1 MQAKPIL
8 LHMSTFLELG
18 DRTWNVRLSELCGR
32 VRFATDWSSGEEWW
46 KTLRDFDL
54 WFVWSG
60 RGTMQIEQ
68 MELPISAGTCIWKRP
83 GRRYI
88 THHDPAHPLRVNFF
102 HFNLLD
108 GSDRPPGMGFTPPFE
123 HMRVQHLSFTDGLMQ
138 RILALP
144 GEPAGNVSATRLF
157 AALLA
162 ELVRE
167 TQYRPPA
174 ATSLRQEHI
183 EKIQTVMSEIRLAP
197 AQAYNVAILA
207 KKHGYSVSHFSRLF
221 ATVAGK
227 RPQQFVIDV
236 RLDLARDQL
245 ALTQDN
251 IGTIAARCGFND
263 IYYFSRLFKQR
274 LGVSPSTFRRHLAQS

>member
-1 MQAKPIL
+1 MQGKLIL
-8 LHMSTFLELG
+8 LHMSAFLELN
-18 DRTWNVRLSELCGR
+18 DQSWTVRLSELCGR
-32 VRFATDWSSGEEWW
+32 VRFASDWSSGGEWW

-68 MELPISAGTCIWKRP
+68 MELPLSAGTCIWKRP

-88 THHDPAHPLRVNFF
+88 THHDPAHPLGVNFF
-102 HFNLLD
+102 HFNLFD
-108 GSDRPPGMGFTPPFE
+108 GAGRPAGRGFAPPFE
-123 HMRVQHLSFTDGLMQ
+123 HMRVQHLSFTDSLMQ

-144 GEPAGNVSATRLF
+144 GEPAGNVSAARLF

-167 TQYRPPA
+167 TQHRPPA
-174 ATSLRQEHI
+174 PTSLRPEHI
-183 EKIQTVMSEIRLAP
+183 EKIQTVMAEIRQAP
-197 AQAYNVAILA
+197 AQAYNVAA
-207 KKHGYSVSHFSRLF
+207 MARKHGYSVSHFSRLF

-236 RLDLARDQL
+236 RLDHARDRL

-251 IGTIAARCGFND
+251 IGTIAARCGFSD

-274 LGVSPSTFRRHLAQS
+274 LGTSPSDFRRHLAQS